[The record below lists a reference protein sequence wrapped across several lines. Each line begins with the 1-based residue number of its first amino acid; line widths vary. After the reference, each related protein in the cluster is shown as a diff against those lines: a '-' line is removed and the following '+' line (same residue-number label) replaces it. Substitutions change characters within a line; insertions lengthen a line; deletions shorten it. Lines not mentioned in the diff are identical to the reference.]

1 MKRDVAYDL
10 AEFAVNLKIGD
21 LPESAVRAVK
31 NDIFDSLATGMA
43 GNSAKGVQEMVDLAR
58 EWGGAEQATLFGF
71 GDKVPAQIAAWINTV
86 QIHGYDFDDT
96 HDTAMLH
103 SGAVVIPAALAAS
116 ELVENASGAD
126 VFCAITAGL
135 EIHLRLGLASTIGI
149 VDSGWVYT
157 PLMGIFAAV
166 AAAGRVL
173 GLDVPQMVNAFGI
186 VYSQCGGTYQA
197 ITDSAWTK
205 RIQPGF
211 ASQAAIVAC
220 QMAQK
225 GVEGVK
231 NTFEGKYGFY
241 HNYLNNHY
249 NPEPL
254 KKDLGKVYVVE
265 TMNFKPWPCGRPV
278 HPPINIGIEARKKFD
293 YDPEEIKHVEIRLN
307 EHLVSS
313 GCTPEEA
320 RKYPKTIV
328 DAQFSIPYT
337 CAAALIYGKVGLSDF
352 TDEAI
357 RREDVLRLAPKIDGV
372 IDGEYEKNY
381 HAKVCPVDIKI
392 EMNDGNVYE
401 YHLEHTLGGADRP
414 MTEADLYEKMK
425 GCVEFSAIRRPADT
439 ADLVKDLIYRMET
452 LENCSQIIQTMVGIR
467 Q

>member
-1 MKRDVAYDL
+1 MERDVAYDL
-10 AEFAVNLKIGD
+10 AEFAVNLKIQD
-21 LPESAVRAVK
+21 IPKAAMEAAK

-58 EWGGAEQATLFGF
+58 EWGGAKQATLFGF
-71 GDKVPAQIAAWINTV
+71 GDKVPAQTAAWINTV

-116 ELVENASGAD
+116 ELTGGASGAE
-126 VFCAITAGL
+126 VLCAITAGL

-149 VDSGWVYT
+149 VDSGWVFT
-157 PLMGIFAAV
+157 PLMGIFAAT
-166 AAAGRVL
+166 AAAGRVI
-173 GLDVPQMVNAFGI
+173 GLTSDEMVNAFGI
-186 VYSQCGGTYQA
+186 AYSQCGGTYQA

-211 ASQAAIVAC
+211 ASQAAVVAC
-220 QMAQK
+220 QMAKK
-225 GVEGVK
+225 GIEGVK

-241 HNYLNNHY
+241 HNYLTNHY

-254 KKDLGKVYVVE
+254 KKGLGKEFVVE

-278 HPPINIGIEARKKFD
+278 QPSINIGIEARQKFD
-293 YDPEEIKHVEIRLN
+293 YDPEKIKHVEIRLN

-313 GCTPEEA
+313 GCTPEEP

-337 CAAALIYGKVGLSDF
+337 CAAALINGKVGLADF

-357 RREDVLRLAPKIDGV
+357 KREDVLRLAPKIDGV
-372 IDGEYEKNY
+372 IDEEYEKNY
-381 HAKVCPVDIKI
+381 HAKVCPADIKI
-392 EMNDGNVYE
+392 EMEDGTIYE
-401 YHLEHTLGGADRP
+401 HHLEYTLGGPDRP
-414 MTEADLYEKMK
+414 MTSEDLYDKMK
-425 GCVEFSAIRRPADT
+425 GCVEFSAIKRPEGIADVVKN
-439 ADLVKDLIYRMET
+439 LVDNMET
-452 LENCSQIIQTMVGIR
+452 LDNCNEIVQAMVGI